1 MKPGVYTRSSRSS
14 LISWNNALYSIESA
28 DKFRPRL
35 QKEYCNRKFLEKR
48 EKFLLLLSY
57 LAILSS
63 IVPSDNIF
71 RLMLAS
77 LYLWK
82 CPIRYSQYISLRT
95 ER

>member
-1 MKPGVYTRSSRSS
+1 MKQCPFVP
-14 LISWNNALYSIESA
+14 IYSIESA

-63 IVPSDNIF
+63 IVPPDLVTFSG
-71 RLMLAS
+71 
-77 LYLWK
+77 
-82 CPIRYSQYISLRT
+82 
-95 ER
+95 

>member
-1 MKPGVYTRSSRSS
+1 MFLVQAKKETWGLYPQFTIAFNFMKQCPIVQ
-14 LISWNNALYSIESA
+14 NYSIESA

-63 IVPSDNIF
+63 SVPP
-71 RLMLAS
+71 
-77 LYLWK
+77 YLETF
-82 CPIRYSQYISLRT
+82 SG
-95 ER
+95 